1 MRTLITIIAATL
13 AGTLVAAGSAQGQT
27 VVTEVAIHEAA
38 REFVRDH
45 LEGIDTSEERY
56 EINIRWQGDVMLLGE
71 GDPEIAIRRIS
82 SQPFRGPTVMRAE
95 IQLHGETVRVLTLT
109 ADTRI
114 YRGVLVT
121 MRTIRRGE
129 VFTEDMFDYRERD
142 VTGVNSGYFSH
153 FAELAGLQASR
164 TIGFDRVIASD
175 HAERIPAILRGG
187 EVTLLLE
194 TDFMRIT
201 TRGKALQDGSVGEQV
216 RVKNEDTGKLLRGEV
231 VDAGT
236 VRIDL

>member
-1 MRTLITIIAATL
+1 M
-13 AGTLVAAGSAQGQT
+13 AAGSAQAQT
-27 VVTEVAIHEAA
+27 VVSEVAIHEAA

-45 LEGIDTSEERY
+45 LEAVDSSVERY
-56 EINIRWQGDVMLLGE
+56 EINIRWQGDVILLGE
-71 GDPEIAIRRIS
+71 GDPQIAIRRIS
-82 SQPFRGPTVMRAE
+82 TQPFRGPTVLRAE

-121 MRTIRRGE
+121 TRTVRRGE
-129 VFTEDMFDYRERD
+129 LFTEEMFDHRERD
-142 VTGVNSGYFSH
+142 VTDVKSGYFSR
-153 FAELAGLQASR
+153 FADLAGLQASR
-164 TIGFDRVIASD
+164 TIGFDRVIATD
-175 HAERIPAILRGG
+175 HAERVPVILRGG

-201 TRGKALQDGSVGEQV
+201 TRGKALQDGSVGERV
-216 RVKNEDTGKLLRGEV
+216 RVKNRDTGKLLRGEV